1 MIRRTTL
8 KHITPFLLFFLFL
21 IDAHVTRVIATLTD
35 NVYVANSHLALLVLL
50 VISQVI
56 DERFLFWTALVLGV
70 LYDLYYIGV
79 IGIYAVIFPLLV
91 MLFYLF
97 KQLIQQNTLTL
108 FFTTV
113 ISVTLFEFVSLLL
126 QTIFGLTGG
135 NEGFFV
141 PRYLGP
147 TLLFNILIFV
157 ILIFPLER
165 ILIDPTE
172 KELGI

>member
-8 KHITPFLLFFLFL
+8 KKITPVLLFLLFLF
-21 IDAHVTRVIATLTD
+21 DAHVTQLATNLM
-35 NVYVANSHLALLVLL
+35 NNAYVANAHLALLVLL
-50 VISQVI
+50 IVSRVVN
-56 DERFLFWTALVLGV
+56 ERFLLGTALVLGF

-97 KQLIQQNTLTL
+97 RKTIQQNILTL
-108 FFTTV
+108 FFTII
-113 ISVTLFEFVSLLL
+113 ISVTLFESISLLL
-126 QTIFGLTGG
+126 QTIFGLTGISSD
-135 NEGFFV
+135 FFV

-157 ILIFPLER
+157 ILIFPLEK
-165 ILIDPTE
+165 ILIGPE
-172 KELGI
+172 ELEA

>member
-8 KHITPFLLFFLFL
+8 KKITPVLLFLLFLF
-21 IDAHVTRVIATLTD
+21 DAHVTQLATNLMNNT
-35 NVYVANSHLALLVLL
+35 YVANAHLALLVLL
-50 VISQVI
+50 IVSRVVN
-56 DERFLFWTALVLGV
+56 ERFLLGTALVLGF

-97 KQLIQQNTLTL
+97 RKTIQQNILTL
-108 FFTTV
+108 FFTII
-113 ISVTLFEFVSLLL
+113 ISVTLFESISLLL
-126 QTIFGLTGG
+126 QTIFGLTGISSD
-135 NEGFFV
+135 FFV

-157 ILIFPLER
+157 ILIFPLEK
-165 ILIDPTE
+165 ILIGPE
-172 KELGI
+172 ELEA

>member
-8 KHITPFLLFFLFL
+8 KKITPVLLFLLFLF
-21 IDAHVTRVIATLTD
+21 DAHVTQLATNLMNNT
-35 NVYVANSHLALLVLL
+35 YVANAHLALLVLL
-50 VISQVI
+50 IVSRVVN
-56 DERFLFWTALVLGV
+56 ERFLLGTALVLGI

-97 KQLIQQNTLTL
+97 RKTIQQNILTL
-108 FFTTV
+108 FFTII
-113 ISVTLFEFVSLLL
+113 ISVTLFESISLLL
-126 QTIFGLTGG
+126 QTIFGLTGISSD
-135 NEGFFV
+135 FFV

-157 ILIFPLER
+157 ILIFPLEK
-165 ILIDPTE
+165 ILIGPE
-172 KELGI
+172 ELEV

>member
-8 KHITPFLLFFLFL
+8 KKITPVLLFLLFLF
-21 IDAHVTRVIATLTD
+21 DAHVTQLATNLMNNT
-35 NVYVANSHLALLVLL
+35 YVANAHLALLVLL
-50 VISQVI
+50 IVSRVVN
-56 DERFLFWTALVLGV
+56 ERFLLGTALVLGI

-97 KQLIQQNTLTL
+97 RKTIQQNILTL
-108 FFTTV
+108 FFTII
-113 ISVTLFEFVSLLL
+113 ISVTLFESISLLL
-126 QTIFGLTGG
+126 QTIFGLTGISSD
-135 NEGFFV
+135 FFV

-157 ILIFPLER
+157 ILIFPLEK
-165 ILIDPTE
+165 ILIGPE
-172 KELGI
+172 ELEA